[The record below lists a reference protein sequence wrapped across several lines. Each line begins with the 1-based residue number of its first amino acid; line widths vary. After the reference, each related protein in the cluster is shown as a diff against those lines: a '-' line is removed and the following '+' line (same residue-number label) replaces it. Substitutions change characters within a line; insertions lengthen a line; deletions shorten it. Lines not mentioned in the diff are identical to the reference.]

1 MTEPTQTGQR
11 SSFRRRLRAKVLKRV
26 EGARKKSAL
35 VDHLVRAE
43 LRFRQD
49 QVLYLALVVTYR
61 ALFLS
66 IVLMLAFLYV
76 LGLVTSVLPGTNE
89 IVIPIVSLP
98 TDQDLG
104 AIVNQTF
111 TRSSGAV
118 MDVLGVATLLFS
130 ATYTA
135 KAMRQ
140 GTENILRADRA
151 RRIRTFDP
159 RNLAVGVFLA
169 AIVLLSW
176 LLVLSTAIRRAAVA
190 EIIGLSS
197 PTAVNVAKGVIIV
210 TAWLLIA
217 AVVFA
222 ALRIADKEHR
232 TQTIALG
239 SAVFAA
245 FVVAANFVLIYS
257 YIAALVDPDTSG
269 SVVVV
274 LTILAWV
281 NIVVRGLF
289 YTQCWIAESAPRR
302 ERDQDSSTA
311 PPTGLV
317 A

>member
-1 MTEPTQTGQR
+1 MTEATQTGQR
-11 SSFRRRLRAKVLKRV
+11 LSLRRRLRATILKRV
-26 EGARKKSAL
+26 EGARKKHAW

-89 IVIPIVSLP
+89 IVIPILSLP

-118 MDVLGVATLLFS
+118 MDVLGVLTLLFS

-151 RRIRTFDP
+151 RRIKTFDP
-159 RNLAVGVFLA
+159 RNLVVGVFIA
-169 AIVLLSW
+169 AVVLLSW

-190 EIIGLSS
+190 EIVGLSS
-197 PTAVNVAKGVIIV
+197 PEAVNGAKGLVIV
-210 TAWLLIA
+210 ATWLLIA
-217 AVVFA
+217 CVVFA
-222 ALRIADKEHR
+222 ALRLADREHR
-232 TQTIALG
+232 SQTIAVG

-289 YTQCWIAESAPRR
+289 YTQCWIAESRPKVEAQEASDVP
-302 ERDQDSSTA
+302 QGQLTA
-311 PPTGLV
+311 
-317 A
+317 

>member
-1 MTEPTQTGQR
+1 M
-11 SSFRRRLRAKVLKRV
+11 
-26 EGARKKSAL
+26 
-35 VDHLVRAE
+35 
-43 LRFRQD
+43 
-49 QVLYLALVVTYR
+49 LYLALVVTYR

-89 IVIPIVSLP
+89 IVIPILSLP

-118 MDVLGVATLLFS
+118 MDVLGVLTLLFS

-151 RRIRTFDP
+151 RRIKTFDP
-159 RNLAVGVFLA
+159 RNLVVGVFIA
-169 AIVLLSW
+169 AVVLLSW

-190 EIIGLSS
+190 EIVGLSS
-197 PTAVNVAKGVIIV
+197 PEAVNVAKGLVIV
-210 TAWLLIA
+210 ATWLLIVC
-217 AVVFA
+217 VV
-222 ALRIADKEHR
+222 LPRCVWRTGEHR
-232 TQTIALG
+232 SQTIAVG

-257 YIAALVDPDTSG
+257 LY
-269 SVVVV
+269 
-274 LTILAWV
+274 
-281 NIVVRGLF
+281 
-289 YTQCWIAESAPRR
+289 RR
-302 ERDQDSSTA
+302 A
-311 PPTGLV
+311 G
-317 A
+317 